1 MGLFFLTNSS
11 EGLEDTRILKTEERR
26 FNRKV
31 REVLE
36 IQLQDTVLHSE
47 HGLLVV
53 FSGLDQDNVFLFK
66 DNF

>member
-47 HGLLVV
+47 HSLLVV

>member
-1 MGLFFLTNSS
+1 MIESLNLSYPHILYQWDCFFLTNSS

-36 IQLQDTVLHSE
+36 IQL
-47 HGLLVV
+47 
-53 FSGLDQDNVFLFK
+53 
-66 DNF
+66 